1 MDFPAK
7 QATDFSGDLC
17 VINSKKMTNSNRGVA
32 VLVTGGS
39 GFIAV
44 HCIIKLLEQGYMVR
58 ATLRSL
64 HRQNEVKDMLSKGG
78 ISSFENLSF
87 IEADLSQDNNW
98 DKAVQGCTYVL
109 HIASP
114 TPVVNYKH
122 EDEMINPAKDG
133 VLRVLKAARAA
144 RVKRVVLTSAYG
156 AVGMGNRNRTTPYT
170 EKDWSNLEAN
180 LHPYQKSKTIAEKTA
195 WEFIKNEG
203 GGLELSVVNPVAVM
217 GPILGTDYSHSNQ
230 VVKKMLEGEIK
241 ACPKVYCCHVD
252 VRDVVD
258 LHLLAMTHP
267 KASGERFLATTG
279 KALSMLDVADILKK
293 NLVEVA
299 AKVPTR
305 EMQNWIVRAAAIFN
319 PSLRMLATLLGKYAE
334 TSGDKAK
341 QLLNWSPRSNEEAII
356 ATAESML
363 QLGLIKK

>member
-1 MDFPAK
+1 MSD
-7 QATDFSGDLC
+7 T
-17 VINSKKMTNSNRGVA
+17 NRGVR

-44 HCIIKLLEQGYMVR
+44 HCIIKLLEQGYKVR
-58 ATLRSL
+58 TTLRSL
-64 HRQNEVKDMLSKGG
+64 NRQNEVKDMLKKGG
-78 ISSFENLSF
+78 ISSFEELTF
-87 IEADLSQDNNW
+87 IEADLSKDSNW
-98 DKAVQGCTYVL
+98 NEAVQGCTYVL

-114 TPVVNYKH
+114 TPIVNFNH
-122 EDEMINPAKDG
+122 ENEMIIPAKEG

-156 AVGMGNRNRTTPYT
+156 AVAMGNINRTTPYT
-170 EKDWSNLEAN
+170 EKDWSNLKAN

-195 WEFIKNEG
+195 WEFISNEG
-203 GGLELSVVNPVAVM
+203 GGLELSTVNPVAVM
-217 GPILGTDYSHSNQ
+217 GPVLGTDYSHSNQ

-252 VRDVVD
+252 VRDVAD

-267 KASGERFLATTG
+267 KAAGERYLATTG
-279 KALSMLDVADILKK
+279 NALSMLDIAKILKR
-293 NLVEVA
+293 NLGEVA
-299 AKVPTR
+299 AKVPTK
-305 EMQNWIVRAAAIFN
+305 EMPNWIVRTAAIFN

-341 QLLNWSPRSNEEAII
+341 QLLNWSPRSSEEAVM
-356 ATAESML
+356 ATANSML
-363 QLGLIKK
+363 ELGLIKK

>member
-1 MDFPAK
+1 MK
-7 QATDFSGDLC
+7 NLNGKTE
-17 VINSKKMTNSNRGVA
+17 

-44 HCIIKLLEQGYMVR
+44 HCIIKLLEQGYKVR
-58 ATLRSL
+58 TTLRSL
-64 HRQNEVKDMLSKGG
+64 NRQDEVKDMLRKGG
-78 ISSFENLSF
+78 IDAFEDLSF
-87 IEADLSQDNNW
+87 MQADLSKDNNW

-114 TPVVNYKH
+114 TPIVNYKH
-122 EDEMINPAKDG
+122 EDEMIVPAKEG
-133 VLRVLKAARAA
+133 VLRVLRAARAA

-156 AVGMGNRNRTTPYT
+156 AVGMGNINRTTPYT
-170 EKDWSNLEAN
+170 EKDWSNLKAN

-195 WEFIKNEG
+195 WEFISNEG
-203 GGLELSVVNPVAVM
+203 AGLELSTVNPVAVM
-217 GPILGTDYSHSNQ
+217 GPVLGTDYSHSNQ
-230 VVKKMLEGEIK
+230 VVKKMLEGEIG

-252 VRDVVD
+252 VRDVAD

-267 KASGERFLATTG
+267 NANGERFLATTG
-279 KALSMLDVADILKK
+279 NALSMLDVANILKK
-293 NLVEVA
+293 NLGETA

-305 EMQNWIVRAAAIFN
+305 ELPNWIVRTAAIFN

-341 QLLNWSPRSNEEAII
+341 QLLKWSPRSSEEAVM
-356 ATAESML
+356 ATANSML
-363 QLGLIKK
+363 ELGLIKK